1 MKPVIQ
7 TYLGKYFDYREPEE
21 YHYEI
26 LEIAHALSH
35 QARFTGHTFFHY
47 SVAQHSVL
55 VAKLVPPELK
65 LTALLHDASEAYL
78 VDIPRPL
85 KALLPDYVRLE
96 ERTMSAI
103 AKYYG
108 LIFPFPEAIK
118 RADNMLLLAE
128 KQQLLHKTARD
139 EELWTIPGV
148 EAAQIR
154 IDEMS
159 PEEAKDWFIHMYY
172 ALLPREDQNDHRSI

>member
-1 MKPVIQ
+1 MEPVIQ
-7 TYLGKYFDYREPEE
+7 TYSGQYFDYREPEK

-26 LEIAHALSH
+26 YEIAHALSH
-35 QARFTGHTFFHY
+35 QARFTGHTLFHY

-55 VAKLVPPELK
+55 VARLVPPELK

-85 KALLPDYVRLE
+85 KALLPDYAYLE
-96 ERTMSAI
+96 ARTMSAI

-108 LIFPFPEAIK
+108 LTFPFPEAIK

-128 KQQLLHKTARD
+128 KQQLLHTTARD
-139 EELWTIPGV
+139 EELWTIPGT
-148 EAAQIR
+148 EAADVN
-154 IDEMS
+154 IDKML
-159 PEEAKDWFIHMYY
+159 PGEAKDWFIHTYY
-172 ALLPREDQNDHRSI
+172 QITQKED